1 MTATRRITLSRK
13 NVYAILHVAIL
24 LLSLFLVTSI
34 SVDTFRNETFYEH
47 PINRRIDLWICIL
60 FLVDFVVEYRMATNK
75 RRYLLTHFVLLLV
88 AIPYLDIIALLHLEM
103 PREASY
109 IIRFVPLLRGG
120 YALAI
125 IINWL
130 TSNKATG
137 LFLTYILLLT
147 STVYFSSLIFYIAE
161 HNKNVLVEEYTDA
174 LWWALMDVTTV
185 GSNITAVTP
194 IGRVLSVVVAALGMM
209 MFPIFTVYITSLIER
224 RNKGKAA

>member
-1 MTATRRITLSRK
+1 MTPTRRIAISRK

-47 PINRRIDLWICIL
+47 PMNRRMDLWICIL
-60 FLVDFVVEYRMATNK
+60 FLVDFAVEYRMAANK

-88 AIPYLDIIALLHLEM
+88 AIPYLDIIALLHLEL

-109 IIRFVPLLRGG
+109 IMRFVPLLRGG

-130 TSNKATG
+130 TSNKAAG

-161 HNKNVLVEEYTDA
+161 HKENALVAEYTDA

-224 RNKGKAA
+224 RSKEKTA